1 MARRESERERRKVR
15 KYMDRIEAAE
25 KWRDSNYR
33 DKWTR
38 WYKMWRNIAPQLVDK
53 EGKPVTDR
61 SNLSIPYPFVM
72 LETILPRLVETLF
85 AGRPYVAVKGV
96 PTHQQVQELFGP
108 MGAPLP
114 NAERPWVAAA
124 ERMQTLLDYQM
135 NVPMDMQD
143 LFHTGMKIMGL
154 YGTTV
159 SYTGWCFKERT
170 VIRKEL
176 VQQTDDEDQ
185 PLFDDDNVTPIMD
198 WEATEVSV
206 KEYDDPE
213 VKFLD
218 LGLFFVDPNAE
229 DIDDARYAG
238 HVDYMSKEQLNE
250 LAANDDDMRLDWKQ
264 IPKTPAHN
272 EARNNRMSAIGIPN
286 LNETLDTSGDMDL
299 YEVHKYFEDDRHVII
314 INRQYL
320 AKDAPNPFYHK
331 KKPYDKDVY
340 SEDPK
345 NFYGIGLMEMLED
358 LHAELNTE
366 RNQRIDY
373 RSFSMRRPF
382 AINRNAQIDRKQLKW
397 GQGNFIEM
405 DDVDHDLKVLNSPDA
420 ALAGSF
426 NQETIIKEDMKQ
438 ATGAHDVVM
447 GTSTG
452 GETATTTM
460 SKDNN
465 ASMRFKL
472 IISSVEKRLLV
483 RIARKMMQLN
493 QQFIEDIRL
502 LPLFDKDETEWPQ
515 IAPEDIQGE
524 FHLIAAGSSVEP
536 MANKEAFKQRMV
548 ELYGV
553 VGADPFMQQ
562 FPIKR
567 RNLLKKL
574 LESFDI
580 QDTDDILPTDDELN
594 GVMEQQMMQNLLAR
608 MPPEAQ
614 QLLQLYMQG
623 GQPPMMPPEAPPPSL
638 PGGGGANTAMQQEAG
653 MQMAGAGG

>member
-1 MARRESERERRKVR
+1 MARESERDRKKVR

-25 KWRDSNYR
+25 KWRDANYR

-53 EGKPVTDR
+53 DGKPVTDR

-85 AGRPYVAVKGV
+85 AGRPYVTVKGV
-96 PTHQQVQELFGP
+96 PTRDEIAGLMDPSG
-108 MGAPLP
+108 MSLP
-114 NAERPWVAAA
+114 NTERPWVAAA
-124 ERMQTLLDYQM
+124 DKMQTLLDYQM
-135 NVPMDMQD
+135 NTPMDMQD
-143 LFHTGMKIMGL
+143 LFHTGLKIMGL

-159 SYTGWCFKERT
+159 AYTGWCFKERT

-185 PLFDDDNVTPIMD
+185 PLYDDDGITPIKD
-198 WEATEVSV
+198 YEPVEVSV

-229 DIDDARYAG
+229 DVDDARFAG
-238 HVDYMSKEQLNE
+238 HVEYLSKEQLDD
-250 LAANDDDMRLDWKQ
+250 LAANDDDIKLDWKR
-264 IPKTPAHN
+264 IPKNPATN
-272 EARNNRMSAIGIPN
+272 EARNYRMSAVGIPN
-286 LNETLDTSGDMDL
+286 QDDVSMDQSGDLDL
-299 YEVHKYFEDDRHVII
+299 FEVHKYFEDDRHVII
-314 INRQYL
+314 INRLYL
-320 AKDAPNPFYHK
+320 AKDAPNPFFHK
-331 KKPYDKDVY
+331 RKPYDRDVY

-358 LHAELNTE
+358 LHSELNTE

-373 RSFSMRRPF
+373 RSMSMRRMF
-382 AINRNAQIDRKQLKW
+382 KVNRNGNINRGQLVWKH
-397 GQGNFIEM
+397 GGIIEVDDK
-405 DDVDHDLKVLNSPDA
+405 DDVDTFDAPDA

-447 GTSTG
+447 GTSSG

-524 FHLIAAGSSVEP
+524 FHLTAAGSSVEP

-594 GVMEQQMMQNLLAR
+594 GVMEQQMLQNLMAR

-623 GQPPMMPPEAPPPSL
+623 GQPAVSPPAEPAALPP
-638 PGGGGANTAMQQEAG
+638 GGGANTAMMQEGG
-653 MQMAGAGG
+653 MPMAGAGV